1 MAGKAKESEAGGEGD
16 VPCLLHPVM
25 PLLGGQGSV
34 NPHSPIHHKS
44 YIWLLLELPLNFHA
58 MTGSWKKDEIMHVA
72 TDACYFYL
80 PSLLS
85 LLKR

>member
-16 VPCLLHPVM
+16 VPCLLHPLM
-25 PLLGGQGSV
+25 PPQGGQGSV

-44 YIWLLLELPLNFHA
+44 YIQFLLDLPLNFHA
-58 MTGSWKKDEIMHVA
+58 ITGSWKKDEITHVA

-80 PSLLS
+80 SSLLS